1 MIEFLIGRY
10 TRVGEKF
17 YSNGKRDGICRKK
30 KEKENETNELN
41 NKSRF
46 TLEEY
51 FLTVAGENRSFPL
64 PFQHLSRYRCN
75 ASDATFFDVQRARA
89 V

>member
-1 MIEFLIGRY
+1 MEFA
-10 TRVGEKF
+10 E
-17 YSNGKRDGICRKK
+17 KK

>member
-1 MIEFLIGRY
+1 MLEKNFIQMENAMEFA
-10 TRVGEKF
+10 E
-17 YSNGKRDGICRKK
+17 KK

-75 ASDATFFDVQRARA
+75 ATNAMFFDVQRARA

>member
-1 MIEFLIGRY
+1 MLEKNFIQMENAMEFA
-10 TRVGEKF
+10 E
-17 YSNGKRDGICRKK
+17 KK

>member
-1 MIEFLIGRY
+1 MLEKNFIQMENAVEFA
-10 TRVGEKF
+10 EK
-17 YSNGKRDGICRKK
+17 KK